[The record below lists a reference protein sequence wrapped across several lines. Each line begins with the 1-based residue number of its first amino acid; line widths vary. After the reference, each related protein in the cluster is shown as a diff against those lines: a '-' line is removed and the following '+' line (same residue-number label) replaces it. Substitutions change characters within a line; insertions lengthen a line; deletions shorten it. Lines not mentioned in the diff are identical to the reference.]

1 VKQGIQND
9 WLVQVQH
16 PSGIVSPA
24 AGFHLS
30 STDHAKVQF
39 RVVWEVSDV
48 AGNELGVSQHSGL
61 GGVVSQAQEHLF
73 LDGSRSGDKILPPAT
88 DSLNAEKGFEWEKA
102 QDVFEDFRCAK
113 YGAARG

>member
-1 VKQGIQND
+1 V
-9 WLVQVQH
+9 
-16 PSGIVSPA
+16 
-24 AGFHLS
+24 
-30 STDHAKVQF
+30 
-39 RVVWEVSDV
+39 
-48 AGNELGVSQHSGL
+48 
-61 GGVVSQAQEHLF
+61 QEHLF